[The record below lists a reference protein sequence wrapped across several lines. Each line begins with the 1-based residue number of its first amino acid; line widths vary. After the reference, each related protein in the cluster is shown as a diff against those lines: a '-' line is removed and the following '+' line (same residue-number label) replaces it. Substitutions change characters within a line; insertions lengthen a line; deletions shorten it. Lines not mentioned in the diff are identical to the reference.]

1 MNKGNSVCDIVTWI
15 MWDDYTHCRDRTIRY
30 ETGAFGR
37 STSRGPS
44 VYLALIAL
52 CRYDTNMHNLIDT
65 HFHLLELKKR
75 GIDPSSLLKD
85 LFSAGFAGGIDIG
98 VAEDDLGE
106 RAPILDRFPSVMR
119 AAGIG
124 PWGAQGDESIE
135 KTIQRFEAHIAGHRV
150 DAIGE
155 IGLDHHWN
163 YGTRERQAALFITQM
178 ELAERMR
185 LPVIIHTRDAD
196 GDMKHILSNTVVSF
210 GGIMHCFSSGWPL
223 AERALEAGMYISFAG
238 PITYKSNHALREV
251 LSKVPIDRLLLE
263 TDSPY
268 LSPEP
273 HRGTV
278 NTPFR
283 MREIYATAANIRKL
297 SLQEL
302 AGVIKEN
309 YARLFPQ
316 NDR

>member
-1 MNKGNSVCDIVTWI
+1 MPRLVHVLQAREVLRKIIVSKPI
-15 MWDDYTHCRDRTIRY
+15 MCR
-30 ETGAFGR
+30 R
-37 STSRGPS
+37 STSRGPLAS
-44 VYLALIAL
+44 LALIAL

-65 HFHLLELKKR
+65 HFHLLEMKKR
-75 GIDPSSLLKD
+75 GIDPSSLLED

-98 VAEDDLGE
+98 VSENDLGE
-106 RAPILDRFPSVMR
+106 REPILDRFPSILR

-124 PWGAQGDESIE
+124 PWGAQGEEPIE
-135 KTIQRFEAHIAGHRV
+135 EIMLRFIAHTAGHRV

-155 IGLDHHWN
+155 FGLDHHWN
-163 YGTRERQAALFITQM
+163 YGTGERQRDLCVAQM
-178 ELAERMR
+178 ELAERSG

-196 GDMKHILSNTVVSF
+196 GDMMDILSERAPSH

-273 HRGTV
+273 FRGKT

-283 MREIYATAANIRKL
+283 MREIYAMAARTRML
-297 SLQEL
+297 PVEEL
-302 AGVIKEN
+302 AEAIKEN
-309 YARLFPQ
+309 FARLFPQ
-316 NDR
+316 TGR